1 MEFRMTTTTA
11 VLCRSLED
19 NGRQCEDKA
28 LPASQIDICARHAA
42 LVMTAVRQQA
52 TARSAAKTT
61 LANMIAT
68 GHVEA
73 AQAVIDMERRRTAS

>member
-1 MEFRMTTTTA
+1 MTTTTA

-42 LVMTAVRQQA
+42 LVMIAVRQQA
-52 TARSAAKTT
+52 ATT
-61 LANMIAT
+61 MKKKGT
-68 GHVEA
+68 
-73 AQAVIDMERRRTAS
+73 T